1 MPIYTYGHVT
11 ENPDC
16 GRWPSFEFEQL
27 SRDLPLTVCPWCGQP
42 VERLLSAALVKS
54 KPFDCELR
62 DKGFTKL
69 VRVDDGIYE
78 NKTRRDGEEKYV
90 DRRRPETL
98 PRFEKTIED

>member
-1 MPIYTYGHVT
+1 MPIYTYRHSQ

-16 GRWPSFEFEQL
+16 QHSPNFDFEQVA
-27 SRDLPLTVCPWCGQP
+27 RDLPLTVCPWCGKP
-42 VERLLSAALVKS
+42 VVREISAPLVKV
-54 KPFDCELR
+54 KNFDCELR

-78 NKTRRDGEEKYV
+78 NKTRRAGEEKYV

>member
-1 MPIYTYGHVT
+1 MPIYTYGHV
-11 ENPDC
+11 EGNPDC
-16 GRWPSFEFEQL
+16 RRSPNFEFEQV
-27 SRDLPLTVCPWCGQP
+27 SRDLPLSVCPWCGRP
-42 VERLLSAALVKS
+42 VERIISAAAVKT

-78 NKTRRDGEEKYV
+78 NKTRRSGEEKYV

-98 PRFEKTIED
+98 PKLERTIED